1 METIVVVLKH
11 QTRDVDLTR
20 IEPMLLELNS
30 VAQRYD
36 FSVVASGS
44 RELMAKVLT
53 NGVLPVWPRSLKPAK
68 PNNEA

>member
-11 QTRDVDLTR
+11 LTKDVDRSR

-36 FSVVASGS
+36 FNVVASGS
-44 RELMAKVLT
+44 KELMIKVLS
-53 NGVLPVWPRSLKPAK
+53 NGSLPVWPKLLKAIQQ
-68 PNNEA
+68 